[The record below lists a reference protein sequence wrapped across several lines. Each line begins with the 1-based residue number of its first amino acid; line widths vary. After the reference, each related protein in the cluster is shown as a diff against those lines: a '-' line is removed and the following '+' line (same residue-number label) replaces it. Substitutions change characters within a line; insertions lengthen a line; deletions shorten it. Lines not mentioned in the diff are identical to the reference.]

1 MSNTSYSFKE
11 NSHVIVNQGGE
22 KKVMKKILSV
32 ALSTAMAF
40 SMFASVAFGADAKLT
55 PEQQFNALKEAGIVS
70 GFPDGLSH
78 LERTLTRA
86 ELAKIIVKT
95 LSLEP
100 VDATSY
106 NDKNYANHWGR
117 PYIEAAT
124 QAGILNGKDP
134 VKKLFDPNGA
144 VTVQELAKVLVT
156 ALKLEV
162 PADANNTASAWA
174 KGYVAAAVNAGY
186 LAEGINYQAQATR
199 SQAVVAAYAIYE
211 AAQVPT
217 VKSYNVVD
225 SKNVEFTLSN
235 GEVVKVALEKALEP
249 NKATEVTFKTA
260 DGKEIKAS
268 VTWVVTA
275 AQKVVSV
282 SANNY
287 KELTVKFDG
296 DLDAKTAENEDNY
309 KVSGVTFESATYSK
323 ETGEVKLLVAEG
335 SSALPKQKETT
346 LEISGVKNS
355 DASKTFSEK
364 VKFTAVDTQL
374 PEVTEVKALGTKAIK
389 VVFSEP
395 VTSSTAA
402 NLANYKIDG
411 KAFTGNVKF
420 TYPNIAF
427 ITTDVAVGSHQL
439 TVQGVEDFNS
449 FKVSPAT
456 IDFEVAEDTT
466 APEIVSAKAIDLTKV
481 EIEFN
486 EPVKSVKKAYQTSS
500 TKTAQTPYEIKDN
513 KVILTFSE
521 TNRLSLGESIVYLE
535 GVTDYSNNSAD
546 RNTTVTPELDTV
558 RPEVTSVTAE
568 SKDSPA
574 RTLITVEFSE
584 SVNADDIAKADN
596 YVLRNEK
603 GEIFSGKGF
612 TTKGHPVKTP
622 VYAKDKNSKDI
633 LNKVVLESIDTLPA
647 GKYSLEIAGIRDR
660 ASIGNTLV
668 PVKVEF
674 SVTETGSVKVNSA
687 WYTTDGDDTLVYIQ
701 FNKALASSGS
711 GDATVVSKYNY
722 VDAAGTHYPFPGK
735 SAKAELY
742 SADTVRI
749 VVPTADLTNWS
760 NVASVRATN
769 IADVNDNYLVDQ
781 SVAISNISSSFVDIK
796 AADVKATDRKTI
808 QVKTDGPI
816 SYVDKNDFVFTGLT
830 TSTYGVDV
838 ALKDNNTVIEFTF
851 DKEVLPYNSGVT
863 VSTVDKGLIKSSDS
877 YGRKLKEFSAVTVKD
892 EIKPELDTTNKPVAQ
907 NDKVT
912 LTFTENVKQ
921 YFTPKAFKVFVNGN
935 SVDAIAASAS
945 GKQIVITL
953 ADVIPTEAT
962 VEVYLEGNESGKFVT
977 DLAGNPAADFFTGQI
992 VAGAT
997 TEAPDLD
1004 VEVAAGKDTG
1014 STSAKA
1020 EVGTDNSLVYVVSK
1034 TKPSTPNVGSA
1045 VTGTAYKSGDDIKAT
1060 ADQYLAI
1067 YEVDANGKVVRFYSK
1082 QLIADDIQ
1090 A

>member
-86 ELAKIIVKT
+86 ELAKIIVNS

-124 QAGILNGKDP
+124 QAGILNGKDA

-211 AAQVPT
+211 AAQGPK
-217 VKSYNVVD
+217 VKSYKVVD
-225 SKNVEFTLSN
+225 SKNIEFTLTN
-235 GEVVKVALEKALEP
+235 DEVVKVTLEKALEA
-249 NKATEVTFKTA
+249 NKETEVTFKTA
-260 DGKEIKAS
+260 DGKEIKTT

-335 SSALPKQKETT
+335 SSTLPKQKETT

-574 RTLITVEFSE
+574 QTLITVEFSE
-584 SVNADDIAKADN
+584 SVNADDIAKTDN

-674 SVTETGSVKVNSA
+674 TVTETGSVKVNSA

-722 VDAAGTHYPFPGK
+722 IAGGTQYPFPVK

-760 NVASVRATN
+760 SVASVRATN

-781 SVAISNISSSFVDIK
+781 TVAISNISSSFVDIK

-851 DKEVLPYNSGVT
+851 DKEVVPYNSGVT
-863 VSTVDKGLIKSSDS
+863 VSTRAQADIKSGDS
-877 YGRKLKEFSAVTVKD
+877 YGRQLKQFTGVTVND
-892 EIKPELDTTNKPVAQ
+892 EIKPELYTSGANAPTAS

-912 LTFTENVKQ
+912 LTFTENVNV
-921 YFTPKAFKVFVNGN
+921 YFTPKAFKVTVNGN
-935 SVDAIAASAS
+935 TADVASATATGS
-945 GKQIVITL
+945 QIEITL
-953 ADVIPTEAT
+953 VDPIPYGAT

-977 DLAGNPAADFFTGQI
+977 DLKGNAAEDFFSGQI
-992 VAGAT
+992 IEAT
-997 TEAPDLD
+997 AAPTLA
-1004 VEVAAGKDTG
+1004 VTVAAGAASGT
-1014 STSAKA
+1014 TSATA
-1020 EVGTDNSLVYVVSK
+1020 TAGAGNSLKYAL
-1034 TKPSTPNVGSA
+1034 STTAPAVPNLGSVA
-1045 VTGTAYKSGDDIKAT
+1045 PGTAYTSGADITAT
-1060 ADQYLAI
+1060 AGQYLAI
-1067 YEVDANGKVVRFYSK
+1067 YEVDANGKVVGFYSI
-1082 QLIADDIQ
+1082 QLTAGDIK

>member
-1 MSNTSYSFKE
+1 
-11 NSHVIVNQGGE
+11 
-22 KKVMKKILSV
+22 
-32 ALSTAMAF
+32 MAF

-55 PEQQFNALKEAGIVS
+55 PEQQFNALKEAGIVK

-86 ELAKIIVKT
+86 ELAKIIVNS

-211 AAQVPT
+211 ASQVPT
-217 VKSYNVVD
+217 VKSYTVVD

-260 DGKEIKAS
+260 DGKEIKTS

-722 VDAAGTHYPFPGK
+722 IAGGTQYPFPVK

-749 VVPTADLTNWS
+749 VVPKADLTNWS
-760 NVASVRATN
+760 HVASVRATN

-781 SVAISNISSSFVDIK
+781 TVDISNISSSFVYIK
-796 AADVKATDRKTI
+796 DADVKATDRKTI

-830 TSTYGVDV
+830 TSTYSVDV
-838 ALKDNNTVIEFTF
+838 ALKENNTVIEFTF
-851 DKEVLPYNSGVT
+851 DKEVVPYNSGVT
-863 VSTVDKGLIKSSDS
+863 VSTRAQDDIKSGDS
-877 YGRKLKEFSAVTVKD
+877 YGRQLKEFTGIKVND
-892 EIKPELDTTNKPVAQ
+892 EIKPELYTSGANAPTASDTTI
-907 NDKVT
+907 T
-912 LTFTENVKQ
+912 LTFTENVNV
-921 YFTPKAFKVFVNGN
+921 YFTPKAFKVTVNGN
-935 SVDAIAASAS
+935 SVTVNGATKDDNTIEIELADAI
-945 GKQIVITL
+945 
-953 ADVIPTEAT
+953 EAGAI
-962 VEVYLEGNESGKFVT
+962 VEVYLEGNENGKYVT
-977 DLAGNPAADFFTGQI
+977 DLKGNAAEDFFSGKIIATTAPTLAVTVGAGNADGT
-992 VAGAT
+992 
-997 TEAPDLD
+997 
-1004 VEVAAGKDTG
+1004 
-1014 STSAKA
+1014 TSATA
-1020 EVGTDNSLVYVVSK
+1020 TVGTGNSLVYVVSE
-1034 TKPSTPNVGSA
+1034 TEPSTPNVGSA
-1045 VTGTAYKSGDDIKAT
+1045 VTGTAYTSGADITGVSAG
-1060 ADQYLAI
+1060 QWLAV
-1067 YEVDANGKVVRFYSK
+1067 YEVDANGKVVSFFK
-1082 QLIADDIQ
+1082 VQLADEDIK
-1090 A
+1090 